1 MQSHE
6 KLCNILQIYAN
17 FCKIMRFHDY
27 SKFLM
32 IIRNYSE
39 LFVNIFIL
47 AAPFDR
53 IEEEADEDIA
63 GDLGEDPP
71 PRASAPPLSEG
82 VRHAAAEPM
91 PRAIAAAAEVPSE
104 RFLGESRREQLKR
117 KAAPLSRSLCEAFS
131 FVTSKT
137 MSIKDTRNV
146 IQTFGNVS

>member
-1 MQSHE
+1 M
-6 KLCNILQIYAN
+6 
-17 FCKIMRFHDY
+17 
-27 SKFLM
+27 
-32 IIRNYSE
+32 
-39 LFVNIFIL
+39 

-117 KAAPLSRSLCEAFS
+117 KAAPLSRSLLRGVFVCHIQDNVYQRYQGCHLDIRQCEFTGS
-131 FVTSKT
+131 
-137 MSIKDTRNV
+137 
-146 IQTFGNVS
+146 G